1 MEKKEWYVSC
11 IETMKGTNKRIRA
24 TLKNMIYG
32 MKGIEYYGE
41 TSEDDAEI
49 NRAILKGHA
58 DALDLYIEIENTYYA
73 EVIKWLDK
81 PEKCKQDSNIETED
95 INKLD
100 TERMELF
107 RDITLVSVQL
117 KSISSCT
124 DTSDEAKKRNRDQ
137 LKVAIAGLEIYIEKS
152 HQFSV
157 RMIDKV
163 SREIEAC
170 RSCKSCDHFPGGESA
185 SETTDSNHQ

>member
-58 DALDLYIEIENTYYA
+58 DALDLYIEIENTYYGKSSNGWTNLKNA
-73 EVIKWLDK
+73 NRTVTSK
-81 PEKCKQDSNIETED
+81 PK
-95 INKLD
+95 
-100 TERMELF
+100 
-107 RDITLVSVQL
+107 
-117 KSISSCT
+117 ISTNWIRKEWNCSG
-124 DTSDEAKKRNRDQ
+124 
-137 LKVAIAGLEIYIEKS
+137 IS
-152 HQFSV
+152 HSFQYS
-157 RMIDKV
+157 
-163 SREIEAC
+163 
-170 RSCKSCDHFPGGESA
+170 
-185 SETTDSNHQ
+185 